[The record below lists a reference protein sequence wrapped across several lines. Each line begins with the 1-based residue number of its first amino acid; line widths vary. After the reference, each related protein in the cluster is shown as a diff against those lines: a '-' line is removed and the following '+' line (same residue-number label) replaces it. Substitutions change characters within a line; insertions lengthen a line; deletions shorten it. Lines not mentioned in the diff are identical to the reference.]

1 MTQIYP
7 IDYSKPEVIATFSP
21 TMQSMV
27 HSFSVTENY
36 AVFFYYPLIIK
47 SITAC
52 LIHKDKAAIDPIVAI
67 KEIGSTLGSQHWDCD
82 PYPYDVIDPPPPSKL
97 PMLRHLLDKLLGHVW
112 NELSGHLWD

>member
-47 SITAC
+47 SMTC
-52 LIHKDKAAIDPIVAI
+52 VAAKKFHIMECVEVF
-67 KEIGSTLGSQHWDCD
+67 KYFEIYLQ
-82 PYPYDVIDPPPPSKL
+82 YKYY
-97 PMLRHLLDKLLGHVW
+97 RF
-112 NELSGHLWD
+112 